1 MQRVFFISS
10 LVFAVAFAQSP
21 NCKPTEGVDFTNV
34 PKGSCPNIIQYL
46 NGDPGSPYAFDFNWC
61 NTAASSSCAPSYVVQ
76 GGGGVCDRPFT
87 GWTSGMSWN
96 AQYQQVSYTVNDGAG
111 TTATVTVTCDP
122 NGADNTITC
131 PSQYQ
136 VVGPNPSYQYTISLT
151 SKCACPGGCSGGGG
165 GDVASGLTGGGIFL
179 ILFFVGGALY
189 AGIGFAYG
197 FKMLGLTGVEA
208 FPNIAFWRDFPAL
221 LKEGCGFFV
230 AKVKGL
236 SGGGGGGGGYATVA

>member
-21 NCKPTEGVDFTNV
+21 NCKPTEGVDFTKV
-34 PKGSCPNIIQYL
+34 PIGHCPNIIQYL

-111 TTATVTVTCDP
+111 TTATVTLTCDP

-131 PSQYQ
+131 LSQYQ

-165 GDVASGLTGGGIFL
+165 GDVPSLVNSSCYPKTNYIDKAPCEIKT
-179 ILFFVGGALY
+179 A
-189 AGIGFAYG
+189 AYQCLV
-197 FKMLGLTGVEA
+197 KSVKVLGRTVLPPPCPTQAACSDGEYC
-208 FPNIAFWRDFPAL
+208 PIYP
-221 LKEGCGFFV
+221 
-230 AKVKGL
+230 L
-236 SGGGGGGGGYATVA
+236 SAPDMPHFQCPKGGY